1 MNETI
6 LLSHGGGGEEMNKLI
21 NETIFAAFDNEILRA
36 NNDSAILQFEA
47 ARAEGIA
54 VGRQAALNSAA
65 VDFTDANSNFATE
78 NSVAANSTSKN
89 SATANAHLSGALAA
103 DTKFD
108 NENFA
113 NLAFSTDSF
122 VVTPLFFNG
131 GDIGKIAVCGTVND
145 LAMVGAKPLFLSC
158 ALIIEEGLSL
168 SELRRILDSMASTAQ
183 SCGVRIVCGD
193 TKVVP
198 RGKCDKIFINTSGI
212 GRVLRP
218 ARVQNIKAGAKILLS
233 GDIGRHG
240 AVILAARDE
249 IALSSELQSDCKP
262 LCAAVEK
269 LISQGVKIQAMRD
282 ATRGGL
288 SAVLNEFA
296 SSSGLEFLVREEDIK
311 ISDEVVG
318 VCELLGFEPYELAN
332 EGTFV
337 AIVEDDVEADRA
349 LEILREFDANA
360 AIIGKVREIG
370 RDRDQ
375 FKGALT
381 PKLSARDESTG
392 ASDTDAASENR
403 AGQFQTL
410 HAAKGRVILQNAYGS
425 QRFLELPKGELLP
438 RIC

>member
-1 MNETI
+1 MKRKNLNETI
-6 LLSHGGGGEEMNKLI
+6 LLSHGGGGEEMNRLI

-36 NNDSAILQFEA
+36 NNDSAILNLNLDDLNLDAGAGFD
-47 ARAEGIA
+47 RAEPNS
-54 VGRQAALNSAA
+54 ALNSA
-65 VDFTDANSNFATE
+65 S
-78 NSVAANSTSKN
+78 S
-89 SATANAHLSGALAA
+89 SG
-103 DTKFD
+103 
-108 NENFA
+108 E
-113 NLAFSTDSF
+113 LAFSTDSF

-168 SELRRILDSMASTAQ
+168 SELRRILDSMASTAR

-262 LCAAVEK
+262 LCTAVEK

-337 AIVEDDVEADRA
+337 MIVEDDAEADRA
-349 LEILREFDANA
+349 LEILREFDVNA
-360 AIIGKVREIG
+360 AIIGEVREVG
-370 RDRDQ
+370 HGGGE
-375 FKGALT
+375 FEGTLT
-381 PKLSARDESTG
+381 PKLSAQDESM
-392 ASDTDAASENR
+392 DAASENR
-403 AGQFQTL
+403 AGQFQTPY
-410 HAAKGRVILQNAYGS
+410 ATKGRVILQNAYGS

>member
-6 LLSHGGGGEEMNKLI
+6 LLSHGGGGEEMNRLI

-36 NNDSAILQFEA
+36 NNDSAILNLNLDAGASFD
-47 ARAEGIA
+47 RAEPSS
-54 VGRQAALNSAA
+54 ALNSAA
-65 VDFTDANSNFATE
+65 NLGGE
-78 NSVAANSTSKN
+78 
-89 SATANAHLSGALAA
+89 
-103 DTKFD
+103 
-108 NENFA
+108 
-113 NLAFSTDSF
+113 LAFSTDSF

-168 SELRRILDSMASTAQ
+168 SELRRILDSMASTAR

-262 LCAAVEK
+262 LCAAVVK
-269 LISQGVKIQAMRD
+269 LILQGVKIQAMRD

-337 AIVEDDVEADRA
+337 AIVEDDAEADRA
-349 LEILREFDANA
+349 LDILREFDANA
-360 AIIGKVREIG
+360 AIIGEVREVG
-370 RDRDQ
+370 HDKGE
-375 FKGALT
+375 FKGTLM
-381 PKLSARDESTG
+381 PKLGTRDESMG
-392 ASDTDAASENR
+392 ARSDAGAVSENR
-403 AGQFQTL
+403 AGQFQAPY
-410 HAAKGRVILQNAYGS
+410 AAKGRVILQNAYGS